1 MINLS
6 VDVLPQKVK
15 TIADLEHI
23 DFTYVDLA
31 YRIK

>member
-6 VDVLPQKVK
+6 VDALPQEVK

-23 DFTYVDLA
+23 DVDLV